1 MNLLYFFALK
11 KEVTIAPMNIDENE
25 VNKFSELAEKWW
37 DVSGEFKPLH
47 IINPVRVDY
56 IQSKINVDGLEVLD
70 VGCGGGILS
79 EGLFD
84 LGAKVTGIDAAG
96 PSLEVARI
104 HAKDYGK
111 DITYLEITAE
121 ELLATSDKKYDVV
134 CCLEVLEHVPDPKAL
149 VKACISLLKP
159 NGQLFLSTI
168 NKNPRSWITAIVG
181 AEYLFN
187 ILPKGTHEF
196 SKFIKPS
203 ELAKFIRDGGGN
215 FQESKGMFYNPI
227 THKAN
232 LNNDLGVNY
241 LIHASK

>member
-1 MNLLYFFALK
+1 
-11 KEVTIAPMNIDENE
+11 MNIDENE
-25 VNKFSELAEKWW
+25 VKKFSELAEKWW

-56 IQSKINVDGLEVLD
+56 IQSKINVGGLEVLD

-111 DITYLEITAE
+111 DIAYLEITAE